1 MLLFSAGY
9 YFSQVYPF
17 KLFPLEI
24 SLGGR
29 IFLFSEISHNS
40 LKSQLVGPKNPLN
53 IFFSVDRF

>member
-9 YFSQVYPF
+9 YFCQVYPF

-24 SLGGR
+24 SLGAG
-29 IFLFSEISHNS
+29 FFSEISHNP

-53 IFFSVDRF
+53 IFFSADRF